1 MNSKS
6 SVTIQGLKK
15 QNKSNGYICINY
27 TIKNIC
33 PKFYTNKKHFI
44 TKNKNYR
51 AEKAFPNKIK
61 KKYVIANHKDVIDV
75 KSFMKKQS
83 IQNPYAK
90 QENKLLIYIYISHI
104 NICLYIFIYIHMS
117 CYIYSTYIV
126 YIKYVYIHIMYSKQ
140 HK

>member
-33 PKFYTNKKHFI
+33 PKCYTNKKHFI
-44 TKNKNYR
+44 TKNKYYR

-90 QENKLLIYIYISHI
+90 QENKLLIYIYI
-104 NICLYIFIYIHMS
+104 YIYITYKYMFIYIYIHTYVMLYIQ
-117 CYIYSTYIV
+117 YIYCIY
-126 YIKYVYIHIMYSKQ
+126 
-140 HK
+140 

>member
-6 SVTIQGLKK
+6 LITIQGSKK

-33 PKFYTNKKHFI
+33 PKCYTNKKHFI

-51 AEKAFPNKIK
+51 AGKASPDKIK
-61 KKYVIANHKDVIDV
+61 KKNVIANQKDVIDV

-90 QENKLLIYIYISHI
+90 QENKLLIYIYI
-104 NICLYIFIYIHMS
+104 YI
-117 CYIYSTYIV
+117 TY
-126 YIKYVYIHIMYSKQ
+126 KYVYIYLYT
-140 HK
+140 

>member
-33 PKFYTNKKHFI
+33 PKCYTNKKHFI
-44 TKNKNYR
+44 TKNKYYR

-61 KKYVIANHKDVIDV
+61 KKYVIANHKNVIDV

-90 QENKLLIYIYISHI
+90 QENKLLIYIYI
-104 NICLYIFIYIHMS
+104 YITYKYMFIYIYIHTYVMLYIQ
-117 CYIYSTYIV
+117 YIYCIY
-126 YIKYVYIHIMYSKQ
+126 
-140 HK
+140 

>member
-33 PKFYTNKKHFI
+33 PKCYTNKKHFI
-44 TKNKNYR
+44 TKNKNYT
-51 AEKAFPNKIK
+51 AGKAFPDKITK
-61 KKYVIANHKDVIDV
+61 NNVIVNHKDVIDV

-90 QENKLLIYIYISHI
+90 QENKLLIYIYI
-104 NICLYIFIYIHMS
+104 YIYIY
-117 CYIYSTYIV
+117 YI
-126 YIKYVYIHIMYSKQ
+126 
-140 HK
+140 

>member
-27 TIKNIC
+27 TIKNIR
-33 PKFYTNKKHFI
+33 PKCYTNKKRVI

-90 QENKLLIYIYISHI
+90 QENKLLIYIYI
-104 NICLYIFIYIHMS
+104 YIYITYKYMFIYIYIHTYVMLYIQ
-117 CYIYSTYIV
+117 YIYCIY
-126 YIKYVYIHIMYSKQ
+126 
-140 HK
+140 

>member
-33 PKFYTNKKHFI
+33 PKCYTNKKHFI
-44 TKNKNYR
+44 TTNKSYR

-90 QENKLLIYIYISHI
+90 QENKLLIYIYI
-104 NICLYIFIYIHMS
+104 YIYITYKYMFIYIYIHTYVMLYIQ
-117 CYIYSTYIV
+117 YIYCIY
-126 YIKYVYIHIMYSKQ
+126 
-140 HK
+140 

>member
-6 SVTIQGLKK
+6 LITIQGSKK

-33 PKFYTNKKHFI
+33 PKCYTNKKHFI

-51 AEKAFPNKIK
+51 AGKASPDKIK
-61 KKYVIANHKDVIDV
+61 KKNVIANQKDVIDV

-90 QENKLLIYIYISHI
+90 QENKLLIYIYIYIYIYYILHI
-104 NICLYIFIYIHMS
+104 NMFIYIYIHTYVMLYIQ
-117 CYIYSTYIV
+117 YIYCIC
-126 YIKYVYIHIMYSKQ
+126 
-140 HK
+140 

>member
-6 SVTIQGLKK
+6 LITIQGSKK

-33 PKFYTNKKHFI
+33 PKCYTNKKHFI

-51 AEKAFPNKIK
+51 AGKASPDKIK
-61 KKYVIANHKDVIDV
+61 KKNVIANQKDVIDV

-90 QENKLLIYIYISHI
+90 QENKLLIYIYIYILHI

-126 YIKYVYIHIMYSKQ
+126 YVKYVYMYIYNV
-140 HK
+140 

>member
-33 PKFYTNKKHFI
+33 PKCYTNKKHFI
-44 TKNKNYR
+44 TKNKNYT
-51 AEKAFPNKIK
+51 AGKAFPDKITK
-61 KKYVIANHKDVIDV
+61 NNVIVNHKDVIDV

-90 QENKLLIYIYISHI
+90 QENKLLIYIYI
-104 NICLYIFIYIHMS
+104 YIYITYKYMFIYIYIHTYVMLYIQ
-117 CYIYSTYIV
+117 YIYCIY
-126 YIKYVYIHIMYSKQ
+126 
-140 HK
+140 

>member
-33 PKFYTNKKHFI
+33 PKCYTNKKHFI
-44 TKNKNYR
+44 TKNKNYT
-51 AEKAFPNKIK
+51 AGKAFPDKITK
-61 KKYVIANHKDVIDV
+61 NNVIVNHKDVIDV

-90 QENKLLIYIYISHI
+90 QENKLLIYIYIYILHI

-126 YIKYVYIHIMYSKQ
+126 YIKYIYIYI
-140 HK
+140 

>member
-6 SVTIQGLKK
+6 LITIQGSKK

-33 PKFYTNKKHFI
+33 PKCYTNKKHFI

-51 AEKAFPNKIK
+51 AGKASPDKIK
-61 KKYVIANHKDVIDV
+61 KKNVIANQKDVIDV

-90 QENKLLIYIYISHI
+90 QENKLLIYIYIYYILHI
-104 NICLYIFIYIHMS
+104 NMFIYIYIHTYVMLYIQ
-117 CYIYSTYIV
+117 YIYCIC
-126 YIKYVYIHIMYSKQ
+126 
-140 HK
+140 

>member
-33 PKFYTNKKHFI
+33 PKCYTNKKHFI

-51 AEKAFPNKIK
+51 AGKASPDKIK
-61 KKYVIANHKDVIDV
+61 KKNVIANQKDVIDV

-90 QENKLLIYIYISHI
+90 QENKLLIYIYI
-104 NICLYIFIYIHMS
+104 YI
-117 CYIYSTYIV
+117 TY
-126 YIKYVYIHIMYSKQ
+126 KYVYIYLYTYICHVIYTVHILHMLNMYICIYI
-140 HK
+140 

>member
-33 PKFYTNKKHFI
+33 PKCYTNKKHFI
-44 TKNKNYR
+44 TKNKNYT
-51 AEKAFPNKIK
+51 AGKAFPDKITK
-61 KKYVIANHKDVIDV
+61 NNVIVNHKDVIDV

-90 QENKLLIYIYISHI
+90 QENKLLIYIYIYILHI
-104 NICLYIFIYIHMS
+104 NMFIYIYIHTYVMLYIQ
-117 CYIYSTYIV
+117 YIYCIC
-126 YIKYVYIHIMYSKQ
+126 
-140 HK
+140 

>member
-6 SVTIQGLKK
+6 LITIQGSKK

-33 PKFYTNKKHFI
+33 PKCYTNKKHFI
-44 TKNKNYR
+44 IKNKNYR
-51 AEKAFPNKIK
+51 AGKASPDKIK
-61 KKYVIANHKDVIDV
+61 KKNVIANQKGVIDV

-90 QENKLLIYIYISHI
+90 QENKLLIYIYIYILHI

-126 YIKYVYIHIMYSKQ
+126 YVKYVYMYIYNV
-140 HK
+140 

>member
-6 SVTIQGLKK
+6 LITIQGSKK

-33 PKFYTNKKHFI
+33 PKCYTNKKHFI

-51 AEKAFPNKIK
+51 AGKASPDKIK
-61 KKYVIANHKDVIDV
+61 KKNVIANQKDVIDV

-90 QENKLLIYIYISHI
+90 QENKLLIYIYIYIYILHI
-104 NICLYIFIYIHMS
+104 NMF
-117 CYIYSTYIV
+117 STYIAYV
-126 YIKYVYIHIMYSKQ
+126 KYVYMYIYIMYSKQ

>member
-61 KKYVIANHKDVIDV
+61 KKYVIANHKNVIDV

-90 QENKLLIYIYISHI
+90 QENKLLIYIYI
-104 NICLYIFIYIHMS
+104 YIYIYITYKYMFIYIYIHTYVMLYIQ
-117 CYIYSTYIV
+117 YIYCIY
-126 YIKYVYIHIMYSKQ
+126 
-140 HK
+140 

>member
-15 QNKSNGYICINY
+15 QNKSNGYI
-27 TIKNIC
+27 
-33 PKFYTNKKHFI
+33 YTNKKHFI
-44 TKNKNYR
+44 TKNKYYR

-90 QENKLLIYIYISHI
+90 QENKLLIYIYIYISHI

-126 YIKYVYIHIMYSKQ
+126 YIKYVYIYIYIYIMYSKQ

>member
-6 SVTIQGLKK
+6 LITIQGSKK

-33 PKFYTNKKHFI
+33 PKCYTNKKHFI
-44 TKNKNYR
+44 TKNKYYR

-90 QENKLLIYIYISHI
+90 QENKLLIYIYIYIYIYYILHI
-104 NICLYIFIYIHMS
+104 NMFIYIYIHTYVMLYIQ
-117 CYIYSTYIV
+117 YIYCIC
-126 YIKYVYIHIMYSKQ
+126 
-140 HK
+140 

>member
-6 SVTIQGLKK
+6 LITIQGSKK

-33 PKFYTNKKHFI
+33 PKCYTNKKHFI

-51 AEKAFPNKIK
+51 AGKASPDKIK
-61 KKYVIANHKDVIDV
+61 KKNVIANQKGVIDV

-90 QENKLLIYIYISHI
+90 QENKLLIYIYIYILHI

-126 YIKYVYIHIMYSKQ
+126 YVKYVYMYIYNV
-140 HK
+140 

>member
-90 QENKLLIYIYISHI
+90 QENKLLIYIYIYILHI

-126 YIKYVYIHIMYSKQ
+126 YIKYIYIYI
-140 HK
+140 